1 VETAK
6 GKSREEIINRLSDRI
21 DSFENYTRPHAH
33 LMADLAAHLGR
44 RLGLTPPDITAITE
58 AALLHDLGLYTMM
71 PAYHSTP
78 GPLTF
83 DERMDLWRHPIIGE
97 QQMAK
102 RDSMR
107 HAQLLV
113 RWHHEWWN
121 GSGYPD
127 MLAFEDIPIGARIL
141 RAVELYSALVSDRP
155 YRAALNRDQAI
166 ETLKASAGIE
176 CDPYIVKALVAL
188 LEDIHAQTEATAEP
202 ALAAETQANA
212 SEKNGAPDTDT
223 SAAWSPAVEPR
234 SQSSE
239 AAQAAVDQN
248 RPGETLQST
257 TEAGASAARPYAGE
271 FSNLSSRVTEISQ
284 VAPAT
289 EAAPTEPIEETV
301 KSHATSEPET
311 RELESHKLESRE
323 VRTHTSETHELETHE
338 SETRKAETH
347 EADSRESE
355 IRKSETPVPE
365 THPPDASNSPRIE
378 SHVREPES
386 RRIATESRTA
396 AMESGARPASILGAQ
411 KARARVKDFAESQPP
426 PWYQWTSS
434 RYNKKS
440 LLGYEASVLRQVE
453 FRSIAIPFTNLSRLD
468 WYLKAW
474 GKLIFAN
481 DPRAWAGTAARAMVE
496 AKEPLSEDQ
505 IMRVLE
511 DVYVPGTRLMNP
523 ELRRWFG
530 ETDAWWM
537 DNLRRNID
545 ALEDETL
552 RAQAM
557 VLGMKTG
564 DYALSFQ
571 EETRDLRRPLTT
583 IFWRL
588 AGRAFI
594 GPAGHPNNRGN
605 NMPAEEFLK
614 RVRADLL
621 YLSLPTA
628 HTEQAGAEAR
638 SEWRESWVR
647 ASTGGGAE
655 DMRRLMTAPQSKQ
668 SYLALIDKLLRSA
681 SHMKTWA
688 IGYQEIG
695 LASASDIAELVKEY
709 RPVRATYSKD
719 LTEVAGGLRSFI
731 LIAEKMTA

>member
-1 VETAK
+1 
-6 GKSREEIINRLSDRI
+6 
-21 DSFENYTRPHAH
+21 
-33 LMADLAAHLGR
+33 
-44 RLGLTPPDITAITE
+44 
-58 AALLHDLGLYTMM
+58 
-71 PAYHSTP
+71 
-78 GPLTF
+78 
-83 DERMDLWRHPIIGE
+83 
-97 QQMAK
+97 
-102 RDSMR
+102 
-107 HAQLLV
+107 
-113 RWHHEWWN
+113 
-121 GSGYPD
+121 D

-155 YRAALNRDQAI
+155 YRAALNREQAI

-188 LEDIHAQTEATAEP
+188 LEDINAQTEAAEP
-202 ALAAETQANA
+202 APITETPRPVT
-212 SEKNGAPDTDT
+212 GAPASGMSNMPLSEPPDAWS
-223 SAAWSPAVEPR
+223 SAAEPR
-234 SQSSE
+234 SQSVE
-239 AAQAAVDQN
+239 AAHTAVDQSQ
-248 RPGETLQST
+248 PDKAPSSPD
-257 TEAGASAARPYAGE
+257 AGVSSARPYGGE
-271 FSNLSSRVTEISQ
+271 FSDRPYSAIESSLAAQS
-284 VAPAT
+284 T
-289 EAAPTEPIEETV
+289 EAAPAEPIQETV
-301 KSHATSEPET
+301 KSHATGEPQTGVSETHAPDA
-311 RELESHKLESRE
+311 
-323 VRTHTSETHELETHE
+323 HTSETHTSDTHVSDTRASDVSYPPRFE
-338 SETRKAETH
+338 SPAPQSMTRHA
-347 EADSRESE
+347 AM
-355 IRKSETPVPE
+355 
-365 THPPDASNSPRIE
+365 DA
-378 SHVREPES
+378 
-386 RRIATESRTA
+386 AARTA
-396 AMESGARPASILGAQ
+396 PVFGAN
-411 KARARVKDFAESQPP
+411 KARARVKDFAEAEPP
-426 PWYQWTSS
+426 PWHQWVSS

-440 LLGYEASVLRQVE
+440 LLGYEASVLRQIE
-453 FRSIAIPFTNLSRLD
+453 FRSVAIPFTNLSRLD

-474 GKLIFAN
+474 GKVIFAN

-496 AKEPLSEDQ
+496 AREPLSEDH

-511 DVYVPGTRLMNP
+511 DVYVPGAKLMNT

-545 ALEDETL
+545 ALEDETI

-571 EETRDLRRPLTT
+571 EQTRDLRRPLTT

-647 ASTGGGAE
+647 AAAGGGAE
-655 DMRRLMTAPQSKQ
+655 DMTRLMTAPQSKQ
-668 SYLALIDKLLRSA
+668 SYLALIDRLLRSA

-695 LASASDIAELVKEY
+695 LASASDIAELIKEY

-731 LIAEKMTA
+731 IIAERVNA